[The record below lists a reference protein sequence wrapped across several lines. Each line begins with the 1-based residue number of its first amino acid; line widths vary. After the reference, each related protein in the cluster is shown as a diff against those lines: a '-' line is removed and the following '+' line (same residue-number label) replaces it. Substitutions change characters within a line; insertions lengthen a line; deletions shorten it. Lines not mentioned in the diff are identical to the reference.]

1 MGYSLINTE
10 SIISLGQIIEL
21 FREDDELDNEIDEE
35 QWAGNLQLE
44 ESINRARITTCHDD
58 EENLLEDDDC
68 HELIF
73 D

>member
-1 MGYSLINTE
+1 MGDSLINTE